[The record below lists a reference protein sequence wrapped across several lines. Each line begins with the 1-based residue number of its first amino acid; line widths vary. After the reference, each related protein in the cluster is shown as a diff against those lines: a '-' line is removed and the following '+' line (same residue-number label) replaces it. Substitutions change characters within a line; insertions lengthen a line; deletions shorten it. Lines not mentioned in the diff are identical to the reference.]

1 MADRHLFNWW
11 GGSFTDPGTGRYSI
25 KMKGANYRYRFNR
38 HGSVLQGGH
47 QRALSQGCTRAGT
60 VDFKP
65 LLRHLIAPRLA
76 SSLTSIQQPIM
87 LMILL
92 FYG

>member
-1 MADRHLFNWW
+1 
-11 GGSFTDPGTGRYSI
+11 
-25 KMKGANYRYRFNR
+25 MKGPNNRYRFNR

-47 QRALSQGCTRAGT
+47 ERALSQSCTRAGT

-76 SSLTSIQQPIM
+76 SFLTSIQPRIM
-87 LMILL
+87 LMILSS
-92 FYG
+92 YG